1 MVAKVVDAS
10 LLCAVLFGEPR
21 EEEAAQRLEGATLYA
36 PSLLPYEL
44 SSVARKKMQLYPH
57 LREELAQALETG
69 LGLDI
74 EIVEVDHSEALSLAL
89 HTGLTTYDASYLY
102 LSRAQRIPLET
113 FDEQLDRAAQP

>member
-1 MVAKVVDAS
+1 MWP
-10 LLCAVLFGEPR
+10 G
-21 EEEAAQRLEGATLYA
+21 
-36 PSLLPYEL
+36 
-44 SSVARKKMQLYPH
+44 KKMQLYPH

-102 LSRAQRIPLET
+102 LSRALRIPLET